1 MARPVRPGLTQGAS
15 GGRGSGRRF
24 AYFQGVW
31 DELRKVVWPTRDEL
45 WRMTG
50 VVVATVIIFSALIGG
65 ADFGLS
71 YAVKPIYGL
80 STTTTTTTT
89 PTAGATTT
97 ATPTPSAAASPSAS
111 ASASASAAAT
121 ASASASASS

>member
-1 MARPVRPGLTQGAS
+1 MARPVRPGFTQGAS

-24 AYFQGVW
+24 AYFRGVW

-50 VVVATVIIFSALIGG
+50 VVVVTVILFAVLIGG
-65 ADFGLS
+65 ADYGLG

-80 STTTTTTTT
+80 SNSTTTTTT
-89 PTAGATTT
+89 PTSGATTAT
-97 ATPTPSAAASPSAS
+97 ATPSAAASP
-111 ASASASAAAT
+111 SASASAAAT
-121 ASASASASS
+121 ASASASPSS

>member
-80 STTTTTTTT
+80 SNTTTTTTTT
-89 PTAGATTT
+89 PTPGATTT
-97 ATPTPSAAASPSAS
+97 ATPAPSAAASPSSS
-111 ASASASAAAT
+111 ASASSGAA
-121 ASASASASS
+121 ASASASS

>member
-1 MARPVRPGLTQGAS
+1 MARPVRPGFTQGAS

-24 AYFQGVW
+24 AYFRGVW

-50 VVVATVIIFSALIGG
+50 VVVVTVILFSALIGG

-80 STTTTTTTT
+80 SNTTTR
-89 PTAGATTT
+89 PPPPRPPGATTT

-111 ASASASAAAT
+111 ASASASSAAT
-121 ASASASASS
+121 AASASASS